1 MDQGQSPIPPFSLSK
16 TKAERLQSIQ
26 YQSPAHFSEATS
38 CSHHFQRVAPK
49 KFFCRCPLKCKH
61 RDLVHREPQDTRSPT
76 TVKASASLYMA
87 KNLGR
92 PSSPKEILANL
103 AGRNVYFFH
112 CCLSSTCRKKVTVP
126 VTARLVLPVSHR
138 FKQLA
143 CKVWP
148 PVVANSSHH
157 GTIMVS
163 ADSREPRGAR
173 QRSNA
178 RRRISVKGKN
188 ENT

>member
-87 KNLGR
+87 KNLAR

-112 CCLSSTCRKKVTVP
+112 CCLSSTCRKKVTVHNSNSSSCSARFP
-126 VTARLVLPVSHR
+126 SFQAARLQS
-138 FKQLA
+138 LA
-143 CKVWP
+143 TCGSKF
-148 PVVANSSHH
+148 
-157 GTIMVS
+157 
-163 ADSREPRGAR
+163 
-173 QRSNA
+173 
-178 RRRISVKGKN
+178 
-188 ENT
+188 